1 MVEHKDVNPD
11 VAKRILQKI
20 LVKENL
26 NIKQKNKSA
35 REMVKTIQDIIQEEV
50 QSDSPAKRTTAHS

>member
-50 QSDSPAKRTTAHS
+50 KSYSPAKRTTANS